1 MLVTSF
7 SWRLSYILFSGDS
20 SGLRRE
26 FLSRF
31 PSSTVLKRW
40 MHRSES
46 SQQGPVLELSVSF
59 LPLVLYITSSGG
71 MIPPVILNVTL
82 CFSVFLEKYLTRAVI
97 QSSDYLLESL
107 LIWVHIP
114 VQLLVCFVTFGE
126 FFHIFELPCL
136 KMKSVILLLWSIERF
151 KWDNAYWALSTLHS
165 EFLKW
170 PSVVIINTTIL
181 SLNRDIKKGLDWGR
195 G

>member
-7 SWRLSYILFSGDS
+7 SWSLSYILFSGDS

-26 FLSRF
+26 FLSRL
-31 PSSTVLKRW
+31 PNSTVLKRW

-46 SQQGPVLELSVSF
+46 SQHGPVLELSMSF
-59 LPLVLYITSSGG
+59 FPLVFYITSSGG
-71 MIPPVILNVTL
+71 MTPPVILDVTL
-82 CFSVFLEKYLTRAVI
+82 CFSVFLEKYLKRAVI
-97 QSSDYLLESL
+97 WSSNYLLESL

-114 VQLLVCFVTFGE
+114 VQLLVCFVNFGE

-136 KMKSVILLLWSIERF
+136 KRKSVILLLLLLWSIVRF

-165 EFLKW
+165 EFFKW
-170 PSVVIINTTIL
+170 PSVVIINITIL
-181 SLNRDIKKGLDWGR
+181 
-195 G
+195 

>member
-7 SWRLSYILFSGDS
+7 LGGWVTFYLQVTLQDWESF
-20 SGLRRE
+20 
-26 FLSRF
+26 F
-31 PSSTVLKRW
+31 PSFLALFWKDGNAQ
-40 MHRSES
+40 SES
-46 SQQGPVLELSVSF
+46 SQQGPVLELSMSF
-59 LPLVLYITSSGG
+59 LPLVLYITASGG

-82 CFSVFLEKYLTRAVI
+82 CFSVFLEKYLIRAVI

-114 VQLLVCFVTFGE
+114 VQLLVCFVNFGE
-126 FFHIFELPCL
+126 FFHVFELPCL
-136 KMKSVILLLWSIERF
+136 KMKPVILLLWSIVRF
-151 KWDNAYWALSTLHS
+151 KWDNAYWAHSTLHS
-165 EFLKW
+165 EFFKW